1 MPEPEAFRAQ
11 QLARLGKA
19 LSAPARVRIL
29 ELLAQTP
36 RTVERI
42 ASDSGQSIANASQH
56 LRVLREARLVEAT
69 RNGIHIIYQLAS
81 PVVANL
87 LVCLGKIGEQQL
99 AELAA
104 ARAALAQRTADVECI
119 DRRTLL
125 RRLRDGSAILIDVR
139 PAEEYAAG
147 HIAGALSLPLAQL
160 EARLAEVPAR
170 REVVA
175 YCRGP
180 YCMLAVE
187 AVRFLR
193 RRGRKAKRLEDGVI
207 EWRNAGLRVVPGKER
222 A

>member
-1 MPEPEAFRAQ
+1 MTESETFRDQ
-11 QLARLGKA
+11 QLARLARA
-19 LSAPARVRIL
+19 LGAPMRVRIL

-42 ASDSGQSIANASQH
+42 AADSGQSVANTSQH

-69 RNGIHIIYQLAS
+69 RNGNFLTYHLAS
-81 PVVANL
+81 PDIATL
-87 LVCLGKIGEQQL
+87 LVCLGKIAEQHL
-99 AELAA
+99 AELRA
-104 ARAALAQRTADVECI
+104 ARDALTRRTADVERI

-125 RRLRDGSAILIDVR
+125 RRLREGSAILIDVR

-147 HIAGALSLPLAQL
+147 HIAGALSFPLSEL
-160 EARLAEVPAR
+160 HTRIGEIPSR

-180 YCMLAVE
+180 YCMLAVD
-187 AVRFLR
+187 AVRLLR
-193 RRGRKAKRLEDGVI
+193 RRGRAAKRLEDGVA
-207 EWRNAGLRVVPGKER
+207 EWRSAGLRVAGGKER